1 MLLNVVLGLGTAG
14 LWAYNFRSRKEIKA
28 KEEEREERK
37 REREEEIAEEREERK
52 REKKQE
58 RALKLRTTRC
68 EEEVQE
74 FEQEWEVRFRSLIV
88 IDSNIWMKDEFS
100 KLFENLEWVMK
111 RFSSSIT
118 MSSIQ
123 FDEIIKL
130 KDLPYSNPKSHLARC
145 ALTRIEYFQKKGMIN
160 INHMQLEARK
170 YAYADPDII
179 KLLLGSVGKYPVT
192 TLISDD
198 VELRIRANQILEDK
212 SQTDFLSIGGL
223 DLGRLIK
230 QYRENINFLYS

>member
-1 MLLNVVLGLGTAG
+1 MLLNVVLGLGAAG
-14 LWAYNFRSRKEIKA
+14 VWVYNIRSHKKTKTKEEQEQIELEIGRKEEQEQI
-28 KEEEREERK
+28 ERK
-37 REREEEIAEEREERK
+37 E
-52 REKKQE
+52 
-58 RALKLRTTRC
+58 ALRLRTIRC
-68 EEEVQE
+68 EKEVPE

-88 IDSNIWMKDEFS
+88 IDSNIWMKKEFS

-130 KDLPYSNPKSHLARC
+130 KDLPYSHPKSHLARC
-145 ALTRIEYFQKKGMIN
+145 ALARIEDFQKKGMIN
-160 INHMQLEARK
+160 INHIQLEARK

-192 TLISDD
+192 TLISNDT
-198 VELRIRANQILEDK
+198 ELRIRANQILEDK
-212 SQTDFLSIGGL
+212 SQTDFLSIKGQDL
-223 DLGRLIK
+223 DILIK
-230 QYRENINFLYS
+230 QYRENIGFLYS